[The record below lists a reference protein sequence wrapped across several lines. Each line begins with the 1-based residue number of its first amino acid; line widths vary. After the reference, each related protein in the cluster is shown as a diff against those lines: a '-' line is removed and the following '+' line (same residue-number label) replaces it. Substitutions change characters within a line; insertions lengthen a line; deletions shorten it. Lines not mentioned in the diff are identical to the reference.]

1 MRGLSVLACAAV
13 TFCCWGFY
21 GIVLH
26 QGQELMVDGPNTKS
40 SLRPLI
46 CIGAAYFV
54 VAVIFPTIVLRTK
67 GESGKWTLP
76 GILWSLAGGACG
88 TLGAL
93 GIIIAFKFGGQ
104 PVYVMPLVF
113 GCAPVV
119 NMFVSMIMART
130 LKAASVP
137 FYIGVIVVAIGAA
150 GVMYFK
156 PNTKHAEHSDKE
168 TTTKVDNEK
177 SDSGE
182 KKASGSRERLANYL
196 MIAFGIALTASCWGS
211 YGPVLHKGQ
220 AKMAGSRLRPY
231 FCVGIAYFILA
242 VLLPTALM
250 PVFDESPQWTVPG
263 TLFSMLAGTFGAF
276 GALGIIYAFNFGG
289 KPIMVM
295 PLIFGM
301 APVINTFTVITSN
314 NLWDGIEPQFY
325 ASLFLVIAGAITVL
339 RMAPKSPPPKKI
351 VQSAGDKTTPLDTVR
366 IEKDVE
372 PSESSAEPG
381 KDQGE

>member
-1 MRGLSVLACAAV
+1 
-13 TFCCWGFY
+13 
-21 GIVLH
+21 
-26 QGQELMVDGPNTKS
+26 MVDGPGKS

-54 VAVIFPTIVLRTK
+54 VAVIFPTVVLRTK
-67 GESGKWTLP
+67 GEKGKWTFS
-76 GILWSLAGGACG
+76 GVIWSLAGGACG

-119 NMFVSMIMART
+119 NMFVTMIMART
-130 LKAASVP
+130 LKAASIP
-137 FYIGVIVVAIGAA
+137 FYIGVVVVAIGAA
-150 GVMYFK
+150 GVMYNK
-156 PNTKHAEHSDKE
+156 PTIKHDDDHSNAAKSE
-168 TTTKVDNEK
+168 TEYSESTD
-177 SDSGE
+177 GE
-182 KKASGSRERLANYL
+182 EVEVTQSRERIANSL

-231 FCVGIAYFILA
+231 FCVGIAYFFLA
-242 VLLPTALM
+242 VILPTALM
-250 PVFDESPQWTVPG
+250 PVFNESPQWTVPG

-314 NLWDGIEPQFY
+314 SLWGQISIGFY
-325 ASLFLVIAGAITVL
+325 ISLFLVIAGAITVL
-339 RMAPKSPPPKKI
+339 RMAPKGGPPKK
-351 VQSAGDKTTPLDTVR
+351 VLDSTGDKTTPLDTVR
-366 IEKDVE
+366 IENERPGFGSHHADQESHSDHQSKTVE
-372 PSESSAEPG
+372 IDPDE
-381 KDQGE
+381 Q